1 MNTMV
6 HARAALTAA
15 ASILLAAASTLAQEP
30 VFVTN
35 FPQLQEIT
43 GEVELASPIPHSEL
57 VTFDAVEVTTVGR
70 DEATG
75 LISGGLLEAD
85 GFTSV
90 VLSLAGEV
98 KGSVPRP
105 AILGVILIPD
115 ESFVAAAL
123 REGSYLFPLEVE
135 ADISANSPP
144 YVDAKPI
151 RQQLAFPR
159 YRVYFYNTGS
169 RTVRAQ
175 LYAMLVK

>member
-1 MNTMV
+1 MKAT
-6 HARAALTAA
+6 T
-15 ASILLAAASTLAQEP
+15 LAAVVLWAGALLSLAAGTGYAQEP

-35 FPQLQEIT
+35 FPEVQEIA
-43 GEVELASPIPHSEL
+43 GEVKLASPIPHSDL
-57 VTFDAVEVTTVGR
+57 VAFDAVEVTTVGR

-98 KGSVPRP
+98 KGSVPRT
-105 AILGVILIPD
+105 ASLGVILIPD
-115 ESFVAAAL
+115 ESFVAAAF
-123 REGSYLFPLEVE
+123 REGSYLFPIEVE
-135 ADISANSPP
+135 ADIPANSPP
-144 YVDAKPI
+144 YVDAKPA

-175 LYAMLVK
+175 LYAMLLK